1 MEPPNGLKITLSKMN
16 ASLSSSLNNNDNKDS
31 SSIQDTEILPNV
43 SIATIINEKYQS
55 NDNVSANTDS
65 SLHYSDMLAM
75 KILGC

>member
-65 SLHYSDMLAM
+65 SFHYSDMLAM
-75 KILGC
+75 KTLGC